1 MFITINGENRK
12 NTYYCVVGQQIQ
24 IWSSKDIIDTSCV
37 VAIEKV
43 DTWGRKNIKNARKCR
58 NLLKNVKIICR
69 YQK

>member
-43 DTWGRKNIKNARKCR
+43 DT
-58 NLLKNVKIICR
+58 
-69 YQK
+69 